1 MGLLILGFLLLSI
14 IIVVSL
20 NYCYILKRKEDINT
34 DINNNPNPDGSE
46 SVYESLPDATVELT
60 DQVAKLEGEL
70 TESKDKYLRMY
81 SEFEN
86 YKKRVSNETLY
97 SYWFILKIKT

>member
-1 MGLLILGFLLLSI
+1 M
-14 IIVVSL
+14 
-20 NYCYILKRKEDINT
+20 KRKEELNADINS
-34 DINNNPNPDGSE
+34 NPNSE
-46 SVYESLPDATVELT
+46 GPETVHESLPDATVEIN

-86 YKKRVSNETLY
+86 YKKRVSKERMEQSRFAGSDMLL
-97 SYWFILKIKT
+97 SFLC